1 MSQPEAGGLTCE
13 ERAGRTGWH
22 MLDDQTEAKEY
33 PKNLQLGMH
42 QPIPRGALAST
53 TSSIAILFVAIA
65 AYRLYECTRLP
76 LETGDIAR
84 HVLYG
89 AATLKDGFAAAAH
102 PLTDYSPAWT
112 GVSWARFPYSYPPAA
127 QAFFALVAFFSPTIF
142 AAKLA
147 LTAIEGCNAWLIRR
161 LSGSPLLALLYWA
174 SPLSIWW
181 VSREGQFEPLQA
193 FFCLIAIAASREAPL
208 IAGFGLAFAALTKA
222 TGLALLPWV
231 IWTVYSLWGF
241 PGIRK
246 LALGFVLPFVPAAI
260 AEASYGALSNVLRYG
275 TLLIF
280 NPLYWNL
287 RAEMFAGERPWQL
300 ILGQLG
306 TYAYIGVL
314 GWLAASSRMIL
325 PYFAALV
332 FIAFCKTHHNVQYWY
347 LLMLPTFIMTVPDR
361 RARFALVA
369 LCPILD
375 LNSAF
380 ELLGHLRDQRTF
392 FGLPSVFSP
401 YVP

>member
-1 MSQPEAGGLTCE
+1 
-13 ERAGRTGWH
+13 
-22 MLDDQTEAKEY
+22 
-33 PKNLQLGMH
+33 MH
-42 QPIPRGALAST
+42 QLTSHQTPASKALPIA
-53 TSSIAILFVAIA
+53 AIIVAVA
-65 AYRLYECTRLP
+65 AYRLYECARLP

-89 AATLKDGFAAAAH
+89 SATLQDGFAAAAR

-112 GVSWARFPYSYPPAA
+112 GVSWSRFPYSYPPVA

-147 LTAIEGCNAWLIRR
+147 LTAIEACNAWLIRHITE
-161 LSGSPLLALLYWA
+161 SPVLGLLYWA

-193 FFCLIAIAASREAPL
+193 LFCLVALVASRKSPP
-208 IAGFGLAFAALTKA
+208 IAGFALALAVLTKA

-231 IWTVYSLWGF
+231 TWTIYSTGGLQ
-241 PGIRK
+241 GIRK
-246 LALGFVLPFVPAAI
+246 LALGFLLPCIPAVI
-260 AEASYGALSNVLRYG
+260 GEASYGALSNVFKYG
-275 TLLIF
+275 TLLTF

-287 RAEMFAGERPWQL
+287 KTEMFTGERPWQL

-306 TYAYIGVL
+306 TYAYMSVL
-314 GWLAASSRMIL
+314 GWLAVASRTIL
-325 PYFAALV
+325 PYFAALA
-332 FIAFCKTHHNVQYWY
+332 FIAFCKTHQNIQYWY
-347 LLMLPTFIMTVPDR
+347 LLMLPTFIMTIPDR

-369 LCPILD
+369 LCPFLD

-380 ELLGHLRDQRTF
+380 ELFGYLRDQRTF
-392 FGLPSVFSP
+392 FGLPSVFSR